1 MSKKPTSTGTNRT
14 GAATSPIDSARTIEG
29 AERATPFAG
38 IDGEALAA
46 ERLAWASAAEPV
58 GTMPP
63 PASIKGLAKAG
74 IELIKGHHPNVF
86 LDKLGER
93 AAYERAGT
101 RLWEAFRVKLE
112 AGSPHAGGPTLEQ
125 VEQIRNDELR
135 HYAIVRD
142 AILAL
147 GGDPTAMT
155 PCADVSG
162 VLGMGLVQVL
172 TDPRTTVT
180 QCLDAMLVAELTD
193 NDAWLLLADLAESL
207 GHAEMAEGFR
217 VALDEEQQHLAL
229 VRGWIA
235 LALRGQ
241 AGVEPTP
248 PQPEATS

>member
-1 MSKKPTSTGTNRT
+1 MTTKPTSTGTNRT
-14 GAATSPIDSARTIEG
+14 GAATSPIDSARTIEA
-29 AERATPFAG
+29 AETATPFPG
-38 IDGEALAA
+38 IDGEAIAG
-46 ERLAWASAAEPV
+46 ERLAWASVAEPV

-74 IELIKGHHPNVF
+74 IELIKGHHPNVL

-101 RLWEAFRVKLE
+101 RLWEAFLVKLE
-112 AGSPHAGGPTLEQ
+112 AGSPHAGGPT
-125 VEQIRNDELR
+125 VEEVEHIRNDELR

-155 PCADVSG
+155 PCADISG
-162 VLGMGLVQVL
+162 VMGSGLVQVL

-193 NDAWLLLADLAESL
+193 NDAWMMLADLAESL
-207 GHAEMAEGFR
+207 GHTEMADSFR
-217 VALDEEQQHLAL
+217 VALREEQEHLTR
-229 VRGWIA
+229 VRGWIG

-241 AGVEPTP
+241 AGIEPTP
-248 PQPEATS
+248 PQPEAAR